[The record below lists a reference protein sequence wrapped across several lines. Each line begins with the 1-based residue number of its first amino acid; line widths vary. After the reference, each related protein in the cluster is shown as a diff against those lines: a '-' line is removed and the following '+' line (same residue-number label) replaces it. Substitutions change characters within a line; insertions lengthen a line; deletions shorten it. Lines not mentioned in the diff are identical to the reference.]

1 MGPKSYYIEEE
12 NLEVFDPYVVSKIE
26 NLSFKNIKVNGKKL
40 DDIMKYTKEIK
51 FDRIYDSEYA
61 SGYGK
66 IVNTIKI

>member
-1 MGPKSYYIEEE
+1 
-12 NLEVFDPYVVSKIE
+12 
-26 NLSFKNIKVNGKKL
+26 
-40 DDIMKYTKEIK
+40 MKYTKEIK